1 MDSVTDTPVKRRK
14 TETGHVGSQS
24 YNSQDDSGDDLF
36 ADFETVATVPLT
48 PNPSITINRD
58 KSLSPASYVTQPT
71 QILDRG
77 FQGQGQVNRKPSLV
91 QVAASSPLKAPSI
104 PSPARKPGGILASI
118 MAPPGTTFQLPIGVS
133 KTPIKPAVI
142 DLSDDELS
150 IRYRGGLSDDDSQ
163 RNRATIKPSTFI
175 QRAQQQAKLEKD
187 SPTKGLKKFNEITSK
202 SFYKPLEVSEAK
214 RPASTLSGSIYDSRN
229 RDENNTSSRIT
240 ATKRSADVM
249 ANAYG
254 SSSRPQKQVRQML
267 PAKAKPIEL
276 LSVDDIPDWAYR
288 DKVRRMLTIVPSQT
302 VNDCYTALV
311 DKKGNMDDALETL
324 TTEDQEPSQIYLT
337 ISDDEPAPCK
347 QILARKPPAKQ
358 QLRVPNRTIQE
369 KYASTQAVPRQTQVA
384 LTTPIA
390 QPKKRGKLV
399 RGRKNASS
407 PPPVV
412 LSPQTPIVVARQA
425 TPDSIDTDSGVGSE
439 IEDDPVLDSTL
450 LAFFNTCSVQDLA
463 DIAAI
468 SEDLAELLLS
478 SKPFRNLDEVRQVS
492 DRPTAAN
499 TKKKGYAKRP
509 MGEKI
514 VDTCQTVWA
523 GYEAVDELVKECE
536 NLGKPLA
543 EEMRQWGIDV
553 FGSKNGELE
562 LVDFTA
568 LTAKKKSPRSTV
580 HDSGIGTPV
589 SGSSAAVSGD
599 EDLDG
604 DVLMSSESRARTKTV
619 FLSQPAVMASG
630 ITLKDY
636 QVVGINWL
644 SLLYGK
650 KLSCILADDM
660 GLGKTCQ
667 VVAFLASLFEK
678 GIKGPHLIIVP
689 GSTLENWLRE
699 FQNFC
704 PALDVMPYYAGKNER
719 LNIQDEILDRDE
731 LPNVIITTYGI
742 AKVPEDNKFLRRLKP
757 SVCVFDEGHHLK
769 NSTSKVYQALM
780 RIPAEFRLLLTGT
793 PLQNN
798 LGELAS
804 LLGFILPNLFN
815 KHREELE
822 SIFNHRAKTT
832 DGDHSA
838 LLSAQRISRAR
849 SMMTPFILRRKK
861 HQVLKHLPPKM
872 RRVEYCDLSPSQYS
886 LYTAEQT
893 RFLEN
898 AEARKAGIRTGMNTT
913 NNLMNLRKASIHP
926 LLFRHIY
933 DDKTLSKMAKQA
945 VKEDVWRE
953 SDVDLVYEDMTVMTD
968 FELHRLCVGHPDHMS
983 SFILDEE
990 KWMDSGKVAKLCELL
1005 TAFKANG
1012 DRVLVFSQFTMVMN
1026 ILESVMETLGMQFF
1040 RLDGDTNINERQP
1053 LLDQFYAEEDITV
1066 FMLSTKAGG
1075 QGINLACANKVIIF
1089 DSSFNPQEDIQAE
1102 NRAHRVGQTREVEV
1116 IRLVTRGTIEENIH
1130 QLGETKLA
1138 LDDRVAGE
1146 GLEDA
1151 DTKDV
1156 QNKKTEA
1163 VGEKMVTE
1171 MMLAQ
1176 SKGSD
1181 VKMLDR

>member
-1 MDSVTDTPVKRRK
+1 METPLKRRK
-14 TETGHVGSQS
+14 TENGHVGSQS

-36 ADFETVATVPLT
+36 ADFETVATIPLT
-48 PNPSITINRD
+48 PNTTTRVSRD
-58 KSLSPASYVTQPT
+58 RSPSPASYVTQPT
-71 QILDRG
+71 QILDRRI
-77 FQGQGQVNRKPSLV
+77 QAQSSSNRKPSLV
-91 QVAASSPLKAPSI
+91 QVAASSPVKAPLI
-104 PSPARKPGGILASI
+104 PTPARKLGGTLANT
-118 MAPPGTTFQLPIGVS
+118 MAPPGTAFRLPMGVS
-133 KTPIKPAVI
+133 KPPVKPAVI

-163 RNRATIKPSTFI
+163 RDRATIKPSTFI
-175 QRAQQQAKLEKD
+175 QRAQQQSA
-187 SPTKGLKKFNEITSK
+187 SNGLKKFNEITSK
-202 SFYKPLEVSEAK
+202 SFYKPLEISDAK
-214 RPASTLSGSIYDSRN
+214 HQASTLSGSIYDSRN

-254 SSSRPQKQVRQML
+254 SSNRPQKQVRQML
-267 PAKAKPIEL
+267 PAKAKPLEIMN
-276 LSVDDIPDWAYR
+276 VDDIADWAYR
-288 DKVRRMLTIVPSQT
+288 DKVKRMLTIVPSKT
-302 VNDCYTALV
+302 VNDCYSALFS
-311 DKKGNMDDALETL
+311 KKGNMDDALEAL
-324 TTEDQEPSQIYLT
+324 TTEEERPSQIDLT
-337 ISDDEPAPCK
+337 ISDDERPPCK
-347 QILARKPPAKQ
+347 PALPRKPPAKQ
-358 QLRVPNRTIQE
+358 QLRVPNKTIQE
-369 KYASTQAVPRQTQVA
+369 KYASTQALPRQTQIAVA
-384 LTTPIA
+384 SPVA

-407 PPPVV
+407 PPTVIS
-412 LSPQTPIVVARQA
+412 SPPAPIAVSRHF
-425 TPDSIDTDSGVGSE
+425 TPDSVDTDSGVGSE
-439 IEDDPVLDSTL
+439 EHGDPVLDSNL

-468 SEDLAELLLS
+468 SEGLAELLLA
-478 SKPFRNLDEVRQVS
+478 SKPFRNLDEVREVS
-492 DRPTAAN
+492 DKPTAAN
-499 TKKKGYAKRP
+499 PKKRGYTKRP
-509 MGEKI
+509 IGEKI

-536 NLGKPLA
+536 SLGKPLA
-543 EEMRQWGIDV
+543 EEMRKWGIDV

-562 LVDFTA
+562 LVDFA
-568 LTAKKKSPRSTV
+568 DINAEKKTKRSTMY
-580 HDSGIGTPV
+580 DSGIGTPA

-604 DVLMSSESRARTKTV
+604 HLLLSSEIRGRVKPA
-619 FLSQPAVMASG
+619 FFPQPTILASG
-630 ITLKDY
+630 VTLKDY

-644 SLLYGK
+644 SLLYEK

-667 VVAFLASLFEK
+667 VVAFLASLLQK
-678 GIKGPHLIIVP
+678 GIKGPHLVIVP

-719 LNIQDEILDRDE
+719 PDIQEEILDRAE

-742 AKVPEDNKFLRRLKP
+742 AKVQDDNKFLRRLKP

-769 NSTSKVYQALM
+769 NSTSKVYQSLM

-804 LLGFILPNLFN
+804 LLGFILPNLFK
-815 KHREELE
+815 KHSEELE

-838 LLSAQRISRAR
+838 LLSAQRIARAR

-861 HQVLKHLPPKM
+861 HQVLKHLPPKT
-872 RRVEYCDLSPSQYS
+872 RRVEYCDLSHSQHA
-886 LYTAEQT
+886 LYTAEQE
-893 RFLEN
+893 RFLRN
-898 AEARKAGIRTGMNTT
+898 AEARKAGLRTGENTP
-913 NNLMNLRKASIHP
+913 NNMMNLRKASIHP
-926 LLFRHIY
+926 LLFRQIY
-933 DDKTLSKMAKQA
+933 DDITLSKMAKQA

-1102 NRAHRVGQTREVEV
+1102 NRAHRVGQTRAVEV

-1146 GLEDA
+1146 GAEDA
-1151 DTKDV
+1151 DNKDI
-1156 QNKKTEA
+1156 QNKKAEA
-1163 VGEKMVTE
+1163 VGEKMVAE

-1176 SKGSD
+1176 IKD
-1181 VKMLDR
+1181 EKPQDA

>member
-1 MDSVTDTPVKRRK
+1 MDSVMDTSTKRRK
-14 TETGHVGSQS
+14 TENGHVGSQS
-24 YNSQDDSGDDLF
+24 YNSQEDSGDDLF

-48 PNPSITINRD
+48 PNATAMVRRD
-58 KSLSPASYVTQPT
+58 RSPSPAFYVTQPT
-71 QILDRG
+71 QILDRSI
-77 FQGQGQVNRKPSLV
+77 QAQSQSNRKLSLV
-91 QVAASSPLKAPSI
+91 QVAASSPLKAPSMPT
-104 PSPARKPGGILASI
+104 PSRKPGGILANA
-118 MAPPGTTFQLPIGVS
+118 MAPPGTAFRLPMGVS
-133 KTPIKPAVI
+133 KPPIKPAVI

-150 IRYRGGLSDDDSQ
+150 IRYKGGSSDDDSQ
-163 RNRATIKPSTFI
+163 RDRATIKPSTFI
-175 QRAQQQAKLEKD
+175 QRAQQQAKLEND
-187 SPTKGLKKFNEITSK
+187 SASKGLKKFNEITSK
-202 SFYKPLEVSEAK
+202 SFYKPLEISDAK

-240 ATKRSADVM
+240 ATKRSADIM

-254 SSSRPQKQVRQML
+254 SSSRPQKQMRQML
-267 PAKAKPIEL
+267 PAKAKPVEVMSI
-276 LSVDDIPDWAYR
+276 DDVPDWAYR
-288 DKVRRMLTIVPSQT
+288 EKVRRMLIIVPSQT
-302 VNDCYTALV
+302 VNNCYSALV
-311 DKKGNMDDALETL
+311 SKKGNMDDALEAL
-324 TTEDQEPSQIYLT
+324 TTEDEKPSQIDLT
-337 ISDDEPAPCK
+337 ISDDEHAPCK
-347 QILARKPPAKQ
+347 PTLPRKPPAKQ
-358 QLRVPNRTIQE
+358 QLKVPNKTIQE
-369 KYASTQAVPRQTQVA
+369 KYASTQALPRPMPVA
-384 LTTPIA
+384 VASPAA
-390 QPKKRGKLV
+390 QLKKRGKLV
-399 RGRKNASS
+399 RGRKNVSS
-407 PPPVV
+407 PPPVIS
-412 LSPQTPIVVARQA
+412 SPQAPIAVSRHV
-425 TPDSIDTDSGVGSE
+425 TPDSVDTDSGVGSE
-439 IEDDPVLDSTL
+439 EDGDPVLDSTL

-468 SEDLAELLLS
+468 SEGLAELLLA
-478 SKPFRNLDEVRQVS
+478 SKPFRSLDEVRKVS
-492 DRPTAAN
+492 DKPTAVN
-499 TKKKGYAKRP
+499 PKKKGYTKRP

-536 NLGKPLA
+536 SLGKPLA
-543 EEMRQWGIDV
+543 EEMCKWGIDV

-562 LVDFTA
+562 LVDFADLHTE
-568 LTAKKKSPRSTV
+568 KKSQRSTM
-580 HDSGIGTPV
+580 HDSGIGTPA

-604 DVLMSSESRARTKTV
+604 DVLMSSEIRGRTKAA
-619 FLSQPAVMASG
+619 FFPQPTIMAPG
-630 ITLKDY
+630 VTLKDY

-678 GIKGPHLIIVP
+678 GIKGPHLVIVP

-719 LNIQDEILDRDE
+719 PDIQEEILDRAE

-742 AKVPEDNKFLRRLKP
+742 AKVPDDNKFLRRLKP

-769 NSTSKVYQALM
+769 NSTSKVYQSLM
-780 RIPAEFRLLLTGT
+780 KIPAEFRLLLTGT

-804 LLGFILPNLFN
+804 LLGFILPNLFK
-815 KHREELE
+815 KHSEELE
-822 SIFNHRAKTT
+822 SIFNQRAKTT

-838 LLSAQRISRAR
+838 LLSAQRIARAR

-861 HQVLKHLPPKM
+861 HQVLKHLPPKT
-872 RRVEYCDLSPSQYS
+872 RRVEYCDLSPSQHA
-886 LYTAEQT
+886 LYTAEQE
-893 RFLEN
+893 RFLRN
-898 AEARKAGIRTGMNTT
+898 AEARKAGIRTGENTP

-926 LLFRHIY
+926 LLFRQIY

-990 KWMDSGKVAKLCELL
+990 KWMDSGKVSKLCELL

-1102 NRAHRVGQTREVEV
+1102 NRAHRVGQTRSVEV

-1146 GLEDA
+1146 GTDDPEN
-1151 DTKDV
+1151 KDI
-1156 QNKKTEA
+1156 QNKKAEA
-1163 VGEKMVTE
+1163 VGEKMVAE

-1176 SKGSD
+1176 IKEENPQNA
-1181 VKMLDR
+1181 

>member
-1 MDSVTDTPVKRRK
+1 MESVMDTPIKRRK
-14 TETGHVGSQS
+14 TENGHVDSQS

-48 PNPSITINRD
+48 PNPGTRMNRD
-58 KSLSPASYVTQPT
+58 KSVSPASYVTQPT

-77 FQGQGQVNRKPSLV
+77 LQGQGQSNWKPSLV
-91 QVAASSPLKAPSI
+91 QVAASSPVKAPSI
-104 PSPARKPGGILASI
+104 PSPASKSGGILASV

-133 KTPIKPAVI
+133 KPPLKPAVI

-163 RNRATIKPSTFI
+163 RDRATIKPSTFI
-175 QRAQQQAKLEKD
+175 QRVQQQAKLEKEAT
-187 SPTKGLKKFNEITSK
+187 PKGLKKFNEITSK
-202 SFYKPLEVSEAK
+202 SFYKPLEVNEAK

-254 SSSRPQKQVRQML
+254 NFSRPQKQVRQML
-267 PAKAKPIEL
+267 PAKARPVEIT
-276 LSVDDIPDWAYR
+276 SPDDVPDWSYR
-288 DKVRRMLTIVPSQT
+288 EKLRRILTIVPSEK
-302 VNDCYTALV
+302 VNDCYLALI
-311 DKKGNMDDALETL
+311 DKKGNIDDALNALMSE
-324 TTEDQEPSQIYLT
+324 ERKPSQIDLT
-337 ISDDEPAPCK
+337 ISDDEPAVCK
-347 QILARKPPAKQ
+347 PTLTQKPPAKQ
-358 QLRVPNRTIQE
+358 QLKIPNRTIQE
-369 KYASTQAVPRQTQVA
+369 KYASTQVVPRQTQVTV
-384 LTTPIA
+384 TTPVA
-390 QPKKRGKLV
+390 QPKRKGKLV

-407 PPPVV
+407 PPLAV
-412 LSPQTPIVVARQA
+412 LSPQAPVVVARQH
-425 TPDSIDTDSGVGSE
+425 TPDSVDTDSGVGSE
-439 IEDDPVLDSTL
+439 VEDDHVLDSTL

-468 SEDLAELLLS
+468 GEGPAKLLLS
-478 SKPFRNLDEVRQVS
+478 RRPFRTLDEVRQVS
-492 DRPTAAN
+492 DKPMVAN
-499 TKKKGYAKRP
+499 TKKRGYTKRP

-536 NLGKPLA
+536 TLGKPLA

-562 LVDFTA
+562 LVNFTDLSA
-568 LTAKKKSPRSTV
+568 EKNSPRSAV

-599 EDLDG
+599 EDIDG
-604 DVLMSSESRARTKTV
+604 DILMSSESRARTKRL
-619 FLSQPAVMASG
+619 FLSQPAIMAPG
-630 ITLKDY
+630 VTLKDY

-644 SLLYGK
+644 SLLFGK

-719 LNIQDEILDRDE
+719 PEIQDEILDRAE

-769 NSTSKVYQALM
+769 NSMSKVYQALM

-804 LLGFILPNLFN
+804 LLGFILPNLFK
-815 KHREELE
+815 KHSEELE

-838 LLSAQRISRAR
+838 LLSAQRIARAR

-861 HQVLKHLPPKM
+861 HQVLKHLPPKV
-872 RRVEYCDLSPSQYS
+872 RRVEYCDLLPSQHA
-886 LYTAEQT
+886 LYTAEQE
-893 RFLEN
+893 RFLKN
-898 AEARKAGIRTGMNTT
+898 AEARKAGIRTGMSTT
-913 NNLMNLRKASIHP
+913 NNMMNLRKASIHP
-926 LLFRHIY
+926 LLFRQNY

-945 VKEDVWRE
+945 TKEDVWRE

-968 FELHRLCVGHPDHMS
+968 FELHRLCVSHPDHLS
-983 SFILDEE
+983 SFVLDEE

-1102 NRAHRVGQTREVEV
+1102 NRAHRVGQTRDVEV

-1146 GLEDA
+1146 GAEDA
-1151 DTKDV
+1151 DNKDI
-1156 QNKKTEA
+1156 QNKKAEA
-1163 VGEKMVTE
+1163 VGEKLVAE

-1176 SKGSD
+1176 IEGKNIS
-1181 VKMLDR
+1181 